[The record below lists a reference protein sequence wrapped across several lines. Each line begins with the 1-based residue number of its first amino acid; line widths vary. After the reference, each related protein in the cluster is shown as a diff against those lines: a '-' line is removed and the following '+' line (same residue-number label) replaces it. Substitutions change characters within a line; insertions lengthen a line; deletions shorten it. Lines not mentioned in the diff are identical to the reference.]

1 MKQKVVIIGT
11 GHGGIQAASSL
22 REEGFEG
29 EIVLISDEKE
39 TPYQKPPLSKGFL
52 QDKQTEEA
60 ILFRSINFYQ
70 NNNIDLRLGA
80 KVCKIEPNN
89 CQIVLENGEVISFD
103 FLIIATGTCNRKLV
117 IDGKLVENVYY
128 LRNLV
133 DAKNIL
139 QKLKE
144 SQNIVVIGGGFIGLE
159 LAALSIEKG
168 KSVTVIEAQSR
179 LMERV
184 LPAIVSNVF
193 YETHQQNGV
202 RILLQTTIEN
212 IKDNVVILKNGESI
226 KADLIL
232 AGIGVIPE
240 TTLASEAG
248 ITCENG
254 VIVNEFQQTNY
265 SNIYAIGDCANHFN
279 AFANKNLRLES
290 VQNAVDQAK
299 VAVNHIL
306 GKPQPYHTVPWF
318 WTNQYHLKLQ
328 MAGINSEYDE
338 TAIRG
343 DIDGHKFSVFYYK
356 NQQLIAVDSLNRPA
370 DHLAARKLIQ
380 NDVSPTF
387 EQVADLTL
395 KLGELC

>member
-29 EIVLISDEKE
+29 DIVLISDEKE
-39 TPYQKPPLSKGFL
+39 MPYQKPPLSKGFL
-52 QDKQTEEA
+52 QGKQNEDA
-60 ILFRSINFYQ
+60 IFFRSVNFYQ

-89 CQIVLENGEVISFD
+89 CQIISYN
-103 FLIIATGTCNRKLV
+103 FLIIATGTSNRKLA
-117 IDGKLVENVYY
+117 IDGKLVENIYY

-133 DAKNIL
+133 DAKIIE
-139 QKLKE
+139 QKLKDA
-144 SQNIVVIGGGFIGLE
+144 QNIVVIGGGFIGLE
-159 LAALSIEKG
+159 LAALSVEKG
-168 KSVTVIEAQSR
+168 KNVTVIEAQNR

-184 LPAIVSNVF
+184 LPAVVSNVF
-193 YETHQQNGV
+193 CETHQKNGV
-202 RILLQTTIEN
+202 RVLLQAAIEN
-212 IKDNVVILKNGESI
+212 ITNKEVILKNGERI

-240 TTLASEAG
+240 TSLASEAG
-248 ITCENG
+248 ISCENG

-265 SNIYAIGDCANHFN
+265 PNIYAIGDCANHFN

-318 WTNQYHLKLQ
+318 WTNQYQLKLQ
-328 MAGINSEYDE
+328 MAGINADYDE

-343 DIDGHKFSVFYYK
+343 DINEQKFSVFYYK

-380 NDVSPTF
+380 NGISPTF
-387 EQVADLTL
+387 EQVADLAL